1 MEFIANGDLH
11 KMIDRFKS
19 VPPLYGMGKK
29 LSLLYLAQ
37 LINAI
42 EVLQNED
49 IAHRDL
55 KPLNVMVDE
64 NYNLKLIDFG
74 EAKNV
79 NGPEEVEEEEK
90 EP

>member
-1 MEFIANGDLH
+1 MDEENLYFEMEFIANGDLH

-42 EVLQNED
+42 EVL
-49 IAHRDL
+49 
-55 KPLNVMVDE
+55 
-64 NYNLKLIDFG
+64 
-74 EAKNV
+74 
-79 NGPEEVEEEEK
+79 
-90 EP
+90 